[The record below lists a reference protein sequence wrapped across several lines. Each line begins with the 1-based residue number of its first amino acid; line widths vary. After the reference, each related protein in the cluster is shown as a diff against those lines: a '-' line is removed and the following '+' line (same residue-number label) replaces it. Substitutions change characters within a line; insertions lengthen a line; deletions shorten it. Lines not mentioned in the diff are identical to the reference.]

1 MDELIG
7 LKSKDAFENRNLQ
20 KRLLNLYGGI

>member
-7 LKSKDAFENRNLQ
+7 GKSKDAFENRNLQ
-20 KRLLNLYGGI
+20 KRLLNLCGGI